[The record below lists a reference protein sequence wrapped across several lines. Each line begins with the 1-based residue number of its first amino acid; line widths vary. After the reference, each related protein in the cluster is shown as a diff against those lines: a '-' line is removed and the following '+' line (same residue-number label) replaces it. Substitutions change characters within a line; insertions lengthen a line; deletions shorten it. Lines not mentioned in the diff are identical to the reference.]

1 MTILRFFPI
10 LFLAVLLFANGRV
23 TAQTTSEYE
32 PSFALLR
39 DTLYLLDTTYLE
51 VRLDKQM
58 IYQHYRS
65 GRVERH
71 LCSTGDPSIDDG
83 IATREGIFTIQS
95 KEKKHMSQQFQVY
108 LNYWMPFDG
117 GIGFHG
123 LEGHSYYRYLGRRRS
138 SHGCVRIANETGAAL
153 FRTTSGGTVV
163 YVHSGSPARVIRFA
177 DESMTDLMPM
187 KEADY
192 ALLAQRLDAVIER
205 RWDDSSLTRR
215 LAISA
220 RQRLTG
226 RVGVGR
232 IDPTATVQ
240 KPIPLIILP
249 FTPPTVKNGIEPV
262 PVLSV
267 VLERTEEE

>member
-1 MTILRFFPI
+1 
-10 LFLAVLLFANGRV
+10 
-23 TAQTTSEYE
+23 
-32 PSFALLR
+32 
-39 DTLYLLDTTYLE
+39 
-51 VRLDKQM
+51 
-58 IYQHYRS
+58 
-65 GRVERH
+65 
-71 LCSTGDPSIDDG
+71 
-83 IATREGIFTIQS
+83 
-95 KEKKHMSQQFQVY
+95 
-108 LNYWMPFDG
+108 
-117 GIGFHG
+117 
-123 LEGHSYYRYLGRRRS
+123 
-138 SHGCVRIANETGAAL
+138 
-153 FRTTSGGTVV
+153 
-163 YVHSGSPARVIRFA
+163 VIRFA

>member
-1 MTILRFFPI
+1 MTTFRFFSLVFP
-10 LFLAVLLFANGRV
+10 AVLLLAGDRLS
-23 TAQTTSEYE
+23 AQNTLAYE

-39 DTLYLLDTTYLE
+39 DTLYLLDSTYLE

-65 GRVERH
+65 GRVERF

-95 KEKKHMSQQFQVY
+95 KERKHMSQQFQVY

-123 LEGHSYYRYLGRRRS
+123 LEGTSYYRYLGRRRS

-153 FRTTSGGTVV
+153 FKTTSGGTLV
-163 YVHSGSPARVIRFA
+163 YVHGGSPARVIRFA
-177 DESMTDLMPM
+177 DETMSGLQVM
-187 KEADY
+187 KPADY
-192 ALLAQRLDAVIER
+192 KLLEQRLDAVVER
-205 RWDDSSLTRR
+205 RWDDPSLSPR

-220 RQRLTG
+220 RQRLSG

-240 KPIPLIILP
+240 KAIPLIMLP
-249 FTPPTVKNGIEPV
+249 IVPPAVREGITPV

-267 VLERTEEE
+267 VFHHEEEE